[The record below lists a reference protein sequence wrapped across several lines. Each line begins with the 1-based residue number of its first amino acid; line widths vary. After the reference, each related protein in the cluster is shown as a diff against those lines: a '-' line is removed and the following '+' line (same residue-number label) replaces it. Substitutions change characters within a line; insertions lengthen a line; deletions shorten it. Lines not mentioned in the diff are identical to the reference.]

1 MYEEIIYEVEDPVAT
16 VTFNR
21 PDRLNALT
29 ARTQVEFKHALVRAE
44 RDERAVGI
52 VVTGAGRAFSAGAD
66 MQALSQIAE
75 AGEIGRDESL
85 AALESE
91 TRDREVDPELRI
103 TWSIIPS
110 IRKPVIAAING
121 PVAGMSF
128 AIASLCDLRFA
139 SDAAVFTTSFSQRG
153 LVAEHGLSWTLSRL
167 VGPSKAL
174 DLLWT
179 ARKFGAEEAERMGFV
194 DRVLPADELLPAA
207 RDYITGL
214 ARSCSP
220 TSIMVM
226 KRQVYLHMVRTLS
239 DAMDESN
246 RLMAESLS
254 RPDFREGVASFM
266 EKRSPNFERVKTDQ
280 HSSR

>member
-1 MYEEIIYEVEDPVAT
+1 MYEEIIYEVDDPVAT
-16 VTFNR
+16 ITFNR

-29 ARTQVEFKHALVRAE
+29 ARTQVEFKHALVQAE
-44 RDERAVGI
+44 KDERVVGI

-75 AGEIGRDESL
+75 AGAIGRDESL
-85 AALESE
+85 VVLESE
-91 TRDREVDPELRI
+91 TRDRDVDPELRV

-110 IRKPVIAAING
+110 IGKPVIAAING

-139 SDAAVFTTSFSQRG
+139 SESAVFTTSFSQRG

-179 ARKFGAEEAERMGFV
+179 ARKFGADEAEKMGFV
-194 DRVLPADELLPAA
+194 DRVLAADALLPTV
-207 RDYITGL
+207 RGYIADL
-214 ARSCSP
+214 SKNCSP

-246 RLMAESLS
+246 RLMAESLG

-266 EKRSPNFERVKTDQ
+266 EKRPPNFERVKTD
-280 HSSR
+280 

>member
-1 MYEEIIYEVEDPVAT
+1 MYEEVMYEVDDPVAT
-16 VTFNR
+16 ITFNR

-29 ARTQVEFKHALVRAE
+29 ARTQVEFKHALVQAE
-44 RDERAVGI
+44 KDERVVGI
-52 VVTGAGRAFSAGAD
+52 IVTGAGRAFSAGAD
-66 MQALSQIAE
+66 MQALSQIAQ
-75 AGEIGRDESL
+75 AGEMVNDETLAELEADTRGRDI
-85 AALESE
+85 
-91 TRDREVDPELRI
+91 DPEMRV

-139 SDAAVFTTSFSQRG
+139 SAEAVFTTSFSQRG
-153 LVAEHGLSWTLSRL
+153 LVAEHGLSWTLARL
-167 VGPSKAL
+167 VGPSRAL

-179 ARKFGAEEAERMGFV
+179 ARKFGAEEAERIGFV
-194 DRVLPADELLPAA
+194 DRVLPAGDLLSAA
-207 RDYITGL
+207 RDYIVEL
-214 ARSCSP
+214 AKNSSP

-246 RLMAESLS
+246 RLMAESLG
-254 RPDFREGVASFM
+254 RPDFREGVASFL
-266 EKRSPNFERVKTDQ
+266 EKRPPDFDRVKTG
-280 HSSR
+280 

>member
-1 MYEEIIYEVEDPVAT
+1 MYEEIIYEVDDPVAT
-16 VTFNR
+16 ITFNR

-29 ARTQVEFKHALVRAE
+29 ARTQIELRHALVQAE

-52 VVTGAGRAFSAGAD
+52 VITGAGRAFSAGAD

-75 AGEIGRDESL
+75 GSEIGRDEGL
-85 AALESE
+85 AALEKE
-91 TRDREVDPELRI
+91 TRGRDVDPELKV

-139 SDAAVFTTSFSQRG
+139 AESAVFTTSFSQRG
-153 LVAEHGLSWTLSRL
+153 LVAEHGISWALPRI

-179 ARKFGAEEAERMGFV
+179 ARKFSAEEAERIGFV
-194 DRVLPADELLPAA
+194 DRVLPDGELLQAA
-207 RDYITGL
+207 RDYIGDL
-214 ARSCSP
+214 AERCSP
-220 TSIMVM
+220 ASIMAM
-226 KRQVYLHMVRTLS
+226 KRQVYLHLMRPLNE
-239 DAMDESN
+239 AMDESN
-246 RLMAESLS
+246 RLMAESLA
-254 RPDFREGVASFM
+254 RPDFREGVASFL
-266 EKRSPNFERVKTDQ
+266 EKRPPQFSRV
-280 HSSR
+280 SVG